1 MGSDNK
7 YLVFQAPV
15 LVLLHVPPL
24 VEIAA
29 VCPGEVGGV
38 IDDCR
43 PLALEELIQFQVGL
57 RIYRVAE
64 QLGEEGTEQ
73 RFSVNLDVVF
83 LKVPADVPE
92 GGPGLGVHFKHQ
104 AYMVG
109 SCRVGHNHFCADAL
123 NRGRLQ
129 PETVGGLAA
138 HVEAFQAPGIVGVR
152 DALLDGLPFQ
162 LGEHNA
168 DVQHGPPHWG
178 GGVELFRGGNKLHVV
193 LLEQLHH
200 VRKIQ
205 NGAADP
211 VQLVDDYPPHLPF
224 TDLVKQS
231 LELGPVGV
239 LPRIALVLE
248 NLAAAAFQLVLA
260 EVNLAL
266 NTDTVLAVNGLSG
279 INIIFSNVHCRLLSY
294 GNGATNLTS
303 ILYH

>member
-1 MGSDNK
+1 MAGS
-7 YLVFQAPV
+7 
-15 LVLLHVPPL
+15 
-24 VEIAA
+24 
-29 VCPGEVGGV
+29 
-38 IDDCR
+38 R
-43 PLALEELIQFQVGL
+43 
-57 RIYRVAE
+57 
-64 QLGEEGTEQ
+64 
-73 RFSVNLDVVF
+73 S
-83 LKVPADVPE
+83 
-92 GGPGLGVHFKHQ
+92 
-104 AYMVG
+104 
-109 SCRVGHNHFCADAL
+109 
-123 NRGRLQ
+123 
-129 PETVGGLAA
+129 LAA
-138 HVEAFQAPGIVGVR
+138 HVEAFQAPGIVGIR
-152 DALLDGLPFQ
+152 DVLLDGLPFQ

-168 DVQHGPPHWG
+168 DIQHGPPHWG

-211 VQLVDDYPPHLPF
+211 VQLVDNDPPHLPLA
-224 TDLVKQS
+224 DLVKQF

-248 NLAAAAFQLVLA
+248 NLTAAAFQLILA